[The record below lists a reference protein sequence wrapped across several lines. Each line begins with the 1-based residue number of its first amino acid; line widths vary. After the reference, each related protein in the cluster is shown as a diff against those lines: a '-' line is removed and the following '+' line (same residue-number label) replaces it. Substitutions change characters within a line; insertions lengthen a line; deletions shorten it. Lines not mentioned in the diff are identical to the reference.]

1 MSYTK
6 ESIEYRGH
14 IIEIVSDDDPQNP
27 RTDWGPAGVMC
38 AWHSRYNLGDMDGNR
53 PISDNYNEP
62 IDLLY
67 ELAGIDRE
75 EYQEKQY
82 EESGEY
88 SDMQYAELYQKIE
101 EKGTVIL
108 PISLYDHSGISMN
121 VGGPTCRWDGSRV
134 GWIFITKDKIEA
146 EGWTKEQAT
155 KYLEGE
161 VETYSQYLEGDVWGW
176 RVEDEDGDI
185 VESCYGYYGDNGV
198 EDAIAEGK
206 ATIDRLCKKA
216 QEEYE
221 KLPKKK
227 AAECYMI

>member
-6 ESIEYRGH
+6 ESIEYKGYT
-14 IIEIVSDDDPQNP
+14 IEIVSDDDPQNP
-27 RTDWGPAGVMC
+27 RTDWEPAGVMC
-38 AWHSRYNLGDMDGNR
+38 CWHSRYNLGDMDGHR
-53 PISDNYNEP
+53 PISSRYSEP

-75 EYQEKQY
+75 EYQEKQ
-82 EESGEY
+82 
-88 SDMQYAELYQKIE
+88 
-101 EKGTVIL
+101 
-108 PISLYDHSGISMN
+108 YDHSGISMN

-185 VESCYGYYGDNGV
+185 VESCYGYYGDDGV